1 MVNLELP
8 DGRTI
13 EYLVAGPA
21 DGLPLVLHLGTP
33 NAATLFEPLVQTAAA
48 HGFRMVLH
56 SRPGYAGSSP
66 QHGRSVASVTADVV
80 AVLDDLG
87 ADRFVTMGWS
97 GGGPHTLACAA
108 LLPDR
113 CLAAASIAGVAP
125 YGAEGLDWMA
135 GMGAENIEEFGAAV
149 TGEPELTAY
158 LNAEAP
164 GVAEVQPAQI
174 VGSLGDLLSEADR
187 KVLTGDFA
195 EFLAAALRGSVATGI
210 AGWRDDDLAF
220 LRDWGYRLADIK
232 RPVSIWQGGT
242 DRMVPFEHGQWLAG
256 HIPGATAHLEPA
268 EGHLSLFILHFD
280 AIVAE
285 LAGHAR

>member
-1 MVNLELP
+1 MVNLELS

-13 EYLVAGPA
+13 EYVVAGPA
-21 DGLPLVLHLGTP
+21 DGLALVLHLGTP
-33 NAATLFEPLVQTAAA
+33 NAATLFEPLVQTAAE

-66 QHGRSVASVTADVV
+66 QHGRSVASVAGDVV

-97 GGGPHTLACAA
+97 GGGPHALACAA

-113 CLAAASIAGVAP
+113 CMAAASVAGVAP

-135 GMGAENIEEFGAAV
+135 GMGVENIEEFGAAV
-149 TGEPELTAY
+149 AGEPELTAY
-158 LNAEAP
+158 LNAETS
-164 GVAEVQPAQI
+164 GVAGVQPAQI
-174 VGSLGDLLSEADR
+174 VGSLGDLLSEVDR

-195 EFLAAALRGSVATGI
+195 EFLAASLRSSVSTGI

-220 LRDWGYRLADIK
+220 LADWGYRLADIK

-242 DRMVPFEHGQWLAG
+242 DRMVPFAHGQWLAG
-256 HIPGATAHLEPA
+256 QIPGAAAHLEPA
-268 EGHLSLFILHFD
+268 EGHLSLFILNFD